1 MSLRSAFKYLTV
13 IVVLLIV
20 LAYVL
25 SVLCQMKD
33 KTIDLNGGFF
43 GLGVLI
49 LAYSWTGVTFLYYN
63 SLFQHKKRQI
73 INWLESI

>member
-13 IVVLLIV
+13 IVDLLIV

-25 SVLCQMKD
+25 SVLYQMKD

-49 LAYSWTGVTFLYYN
+49 LAYSWTGVTF
-63 SLFQHKKRQI
+63 
-73 INWLESI
+73 